1 MRGEAKQP
9 PKKHKWLKE
18 LLEHKHTPK
27 SKTSPHAYKRNIME
41 NIEITFN
48 TILELF
54 GALAVIGGG
63 IKILVSLLNPYKE
76 VTAKLKKHDE
86 LLTKDKEK
94 MQEMDD
100 ALERIENEQKVQG
113 KAIMALIN
121 HIITGNDKDKLK
133 KTYQDMVNHYI
144 EL

>member
-1 MRGEAKQP
+1 
-9 PKKHKWLKE
+9 
-18 LLEHKHTPK
+18 
-27 SKTSPHAYKRNIME
+27 ME

-76 VTAKLKKHDE
+76 VTAKLRKHDE